1 MAIRVNQRIL
11 FVMVLLSCGLSV
23 SFAQAASLRDANE
36 EKNVFESYFPDS
48 NEAGEK
54 LDNWW
59 KTKATEPLTPQEVM
73 AIVHQG
79 FRRARWN
86 RMMIIGWVGGRYLRH
101 QDPAIRG
108 EATELLYNA
117 TFSPQGHVRHYAVYF
132 GLANI
137 PDKSAEVLERFARLA
152 ITSESVN
159 RIVWGVKH
167 SKQANEF
174 LLYVEP
180 YVTSPDAKV
189 RDRAE
194 DLKKLFETEIEHW
207 EDWRPSTEQQKP
219 ERRDDVDYETAFGEL
234 YETLAVSYPCFQLKG
249 IDWDAVGEELMPR
262 AKEVK
267 TDNEFGL
274 LCMELVAR
282 LEDSHAYLMPGA
294 IDLPEIPGPQWDA
307 GFSCLEDD
315 RGRPAV
321 YYVDPCG
328 PAEKAGVKVGMV
340 VAKVDANDVA
350 GVIEETMAKMKK
362 YGGFSSDRNLRYCA
376 FHFFMRQMEKGRVVD
391 FEMIDNTGEAR
402 KFKLASEFGTQY
414 LPRLPV
420 PKEGIRDSAN
430 VSWKMLDDNIGYI
443 YVRRIREGLE
453 PALDKAVNE
462 LKDANGL
469 IVDVRGNTGG
479 GFEQRTSHVNFYTN
493 DEAAQSTRPR
503 YTGPMALLID
513 NRCISAGEGWAS
525 WFIANKRAKFFG
537 QTTAGASSAKDIYLL
552 KNGLYKVKYL
562 IRLRTGFLDRPIERR
577 GLEPDVEIKQTAEDL
592 AEGRDTVLEAARQY
606 LLKIEPEHSN

>member
-1 MAIRVNQRIL
+1 MAIRANQGIL
-11 FVMVLLSCGLSV
+11 LAAVSLFCSVGV
-23 SFAQAASLRDANE
+23 SFAETGRIRDAEE
-36 EKNVFESYFPDS
+36 EKKVFESCFPDS

-59 KTKATEPLTPQEVM
+59 KTKETQPLPAAEVM

-86 RMMIIGWVGGRYLRH
+86 RMMIVGWVGGRYLRH
-101 QDPAIRG
+101 QDPAIRDQ
-108 EATELLYNA
+108 ATELLYNA
-117 TFSPQGHVRHYAVYF
+117 TFSPEGHVRHYAVYF

-137 PDKSAEVLERFARLA
+137 PDKSAEVLERFATLA
-152 ITSESVN
+152 ISNESVN

-194 DLKKLFETEIEHW
+194 DLKKLFEQEIEHW
-207 EDWRPSTEQQKP
+207 EDWRPSPQQQKP
-219 ERRDDVDYETAFGEL
+219 ERRDDVDYETALGEL

-249 IDWDAVGEELMPR
+249 IDWDAVGEKFLPR

-267 TDNEFGL
+267 TDDEFGL
-274 LCMELVAR
+274 LCIELVAR
-282 LEDSHAYLMPGA
+282 LEDSHAYVMPGA
-294 IDLPEIPGPQWDA
+294 IDLPEIAGPQWDA

-321 YYVDPCG
+321 YYLDPCG

-340 VAKVDANDVA
+340 VTKVDGNDVP
-350 GVIEETMAKMKK
+350 GVIGQTMARLKK
-362 YGGFSSDRNLRYCA
+362 YGGFSSERHLRYYA
-376 FHFFMRQMEKGRVVD
+376 FHFFMQQMEKGQVVE
-391 FEMIDNTGEAR
+391 FEMLDNAGEAR
-402 KFKLASEFGTQY
+402 KFKLASELGGRY

-420 PKEGIRDSAN
+420 PIAGIRDSAN

-453 PALDKAVNE
+453 PALDKAVCE
-462 LKDANGL
+462 LRDASGL

-479 GFEQRTSHVNFYTN
+479 GFESKTSHVNFYTD
-493 DEAAQSTRPR
+493 DEATQSTRPR
-503 YTGPMALLID
+503 YTGPMAVLID

-525 WFIANKRAKFFG
+525 WFIAKKRGKFFG
-537 QTTAGASSAKDIYLL
+537 RTTAGASSAKDIYLL
-552 KNGLYKVKYL
+552 KNGLYKVKYS
-562 IRLRTGFLDRPIERR
+562 IRPRTGFLDRPIERQ
-577 GLEPDVEIKQTAEDL
+577 GLEPDVEIKQNAEDL
-592 AEGRDTVLEAARQY
+592 AKGRDTVLEAAREY
-606 LLKIEPEHSN
+606 LLK